1 MVTKTPKKITRAPT
15 AGSAVD
21 RFLAEAR
28 SAKPP
33 APGRTQRLI
42 FAMDATASRAPTWD
56 LACSLHAELFGAAR
70 DSGNLAVQLVYFGGL
85 ADFHH
90 STWSATP
97 DALLATM
104 LGVRCLGG
112 RTQIVRVIEHA
123 EREAAR
129 TPVRA
134 LVLVGDSFEE
144 DPSAAAAA
152 AGRLAL
158 FGLRMFLFQ
167 EGSDRTAAS
176 VFANLARITGG
187 AHVPFRAGSAAELR
201 DLLRAVATYAAQGR
215 AGLERN
221 LASPLAG
228 RLLEQLDR

>member
-1 MVTKTPKKITRAPT
+1 MTKSPKKITRAPA

-28 SAKPP
+28 SAQPP

-70 DSGNLAVQLVYFGGL
+70 DSGNLAVQLVYFRGL

-90 STWSATP
+90 STWNATP
-97 DALLATM
+97 DALLGTM

-112 RTQIVRVIEHA
+112 RTQVVRVIEHA
-123 EREAAR
+123 EREAAQ

-144 DPSAAAAA
+144 DPSAAAAP

-158 FGLRMFLFQ
+158 FGRRMLRFE
-167 EGSDRTAAS
+167 EGSDPTAAR
-176 VFANLARITGG
+176 V
-187 AHVPFRAGSAAELR
+187 
-201 DLLRAVATYAAQGR
+201 
-215 AGLERN
+215 
-221 LASPLAG
+221 
-228 RLLEQLDR
+228 

>member
-1 MVTKTPKKITRAPT
+1 M
-15 AGSAVD
+15 
-21 RFLAEAR
+21 
-28 SAKPP
+28 
-33 APGRTQRLI
+33 PGQAQRLI

-70 DSGNLAVQLVYFGGL
+70 DTANLAVQLVYFRGVG
-85 ADFHH
+85 DFHH
-90 STWSATP
+90 SNWNATP

-123 EREAAR
+123 EREAAA

-158 FGLRMFLFQ
+158 YGLRMFVFQ
-167 EGSDRTAAS
+167 EGSDPNAGR
-176 VFANLARITGG
+176 VFGNLARITGG
-187 AHVPFRAGSAAELR
+187 AHVPFRAGSANELR
-201 DLLRAVATYAAQGR
+201 DLLRAVAAYAARGR
-215 AGLERN
+215 SGLERT
-221 LASPLAG
+221 LTTPLA
-228 RLLEQLDR
+228 RQLLQQLDR

>member
-1 MVTKTPKKITRAPT
+1 MAKTPKEVPEARTPA
-15 AGSAVD
+15 SAVD

-28 SAKPP
+28 SAGPP
-33 APGRTQRLI
+33 VPGRTQRLI

-70 DSGNLAVQLVYFGGL
+70 DSGNLAVQLVYFRGL

-97 DALLATM
+97 DALLQTM

-123 EREAAR
+123 EREAAG

-144 DPSAAAAA
+144 DPSAATAA

-158 FGLRMFLFQ
+158 YGLRMFLFQ
-167 EGSDRTAAS
+167 EGSDPTAAR
-176 VFANLARITGG
+176 VFASLARITGG
-187 AHVPFRAGSAAELR
+187 AHVPFRAGSADELR
-201 DLLRAVATYAAQGR
+201 ELLRAVATYAAQGR
-215 AGLERN
+215 AGLERT
-221 LASPLAG
+221 LASPLSD
-228 RLLEQLDR
+228 RLLQQLDR